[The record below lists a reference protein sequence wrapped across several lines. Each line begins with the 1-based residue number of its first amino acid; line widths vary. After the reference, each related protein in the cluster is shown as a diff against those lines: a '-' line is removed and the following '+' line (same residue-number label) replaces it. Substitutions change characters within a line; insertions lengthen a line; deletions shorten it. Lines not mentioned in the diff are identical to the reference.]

1 MLNVQKFTYDKIA
14 LGSVESG
21 LSYVVTPPKFVLAMS
36 MPTPKVRVP
45 KEKVLA
51 TRRIRVDLSETQET
65 YSSYREEKKQASMVL
80 SLLW

>member
-51 TRRIRVDLSETQET
+51 TRRIRVDLSETNP
-65 YSSYREEKKQASMVL
+65 KKPTHSVGKK
-80 SLLW
+80 